1 MTLNMKPN
9 MKVSDSQITVL
20 HVIARLNIGG
30 TARYI
35 TRLVEELP
43 QHKINAFIA
52 TGYVQGSEQ
61 EDPSAKKLKVIRIP
75 SLGRQINPIKDHF
88 AFKQLL
94 EVVKEIKPDILH
106 THTFKAGYVGRS
118 RSSEISKAAGKHV
131 KFVHT
136 FHGHLFDDPEFSG
149 VKSLMITSLERRFA
163 KCTDA
168 IVTVGAQVGKELL
181 ERRIGQ
187 PKQFTNIPP
196 GVDPL
201 KIPKA
206 KPRKKTTI
214 GWIARVTGVKN
225 PMRALEI
232 AKLFPDAQFLLAG
245 GGDLLEQ
252 VKAKAPRN
260 TKVLGWTDAPK
271 LFAASDIILS
281 TSENEGMPIAL
292 IEAQLASKPVVATK
306 VGGVAEVVIN
316 DKTGF
321 VTGKNTEEL
330 AKALQR
336 LIDSK
341 ALRTTQGRAA
351 KVHATK
357 AFSVEKMI
365 EAHVSLY
372 KKLTK

>member
-1 MTLNMKPN
+1 MR
-9 MKVSDSQITVL
+9 VL
-20 HVIARLNIGG
+20 HVIARLNVGG

-35 TRLVEELP
+35 TRLAEELP
-43 QHKINAFIA
+43 KHKIETFVA
-52 TGYVQGSEQ
+52 TGFVQGSEA

-94 EVVKEIKPDILH
+94 EVIREVKPDTLH
-106 THTFKAGYVGRS
+106 THTFKAGYIGRIKTK
-118 RSSEISKAAGKHV
+118 EINRAAGKQV

-149 VKSLMITSLERRFA
+149 LKSLIITSLERRFA
-163 KCTDA
+163 KSTHA

-181 ERRIGQ
+181 ERKIGQ

-196 GVDPL
+196 GVEPL

-206 KPRKKTTI
+206 KPHKQITI

-225 PMRALEI
+225 PLRALEI
-232 AKLFPDAQFLLAG
+232 AKLFPDAQFLIAG
-245 GGDLLEQ
+245 GGDMLEQ
-252 VKAKAPRN
+252 VKAEAPRN
-260 TKVLGWTDAPK
+260 TKVLGWTDAAK

-292 IEAQLASKPVVATK
+292 IEAQLAGKPVVATN
-306 VGGVAEVVIN
+306 VGGVSEVLLN
-316 DKTGF
+316 NKTGF
-321 VTGKNTEEL
+321 VTGKNTKDL
-330 AKALQR
+330 AKSLEK
-336 LIDSK
+336 LINSK
-341 ALRTTQGRAA
+341 ALRTAQGKAA
-351 KVHATK
+351 KAHATK

-365 EAHVSLY
+365 QAHVSLY
-372 KKLTK
+372 KKLAK